1 MTRIEVFPD
10 AAAAALAAA
19 EAIAS
24 ALRGRGRR
32 TLVATG
38 GRTPGPVYDAL
49 ARQDLGWDTITV
61 TQTDERFVAPL
72 SENSNALLIRT
83 RLLTG
88 AARNAEFFPLK
99 GAGASPEADA
109 RIAQARLASL
119 LPAAATLLGMG
130 DDGHIGS
137 LFPIDPHLEQWLDPN
152 SPQLVVGVET
162 AGEKPLVPR
171 ISLTVRALL
180 STGLIAILITGE
192 GKREI
197 LERALSPIGAGLP
210 VAAIVQQDRTPVR
223 VFWAAA

>member
-24 ALRGRGRR
+24 AMRGRGRR

-61 TQTDERFVAPL
+61 TQTDERFVDPL

-99 GAGASPEADA
+99 GAGPSPDADA